1 MVTTLALQTYAEKVE
16 LGSSGS
22 PSEDLQAT
30 ARD

>member
-16 LGSSGS
+16 PGSSGS
-22 PSEDLQAT
+22 TSEDLQAT